1 MPSAARKP
9 TRYFCQEYRLGF
21 REQECEWLSQ
31 CGLRKSSGI
40 SHLFRLFE
48 SDKPP
53 ILRTRP
59 VFTDSVSARAIIAR
73 VASTKWWQLSVW
85 GHGEVGNTSDDLD
98 FEARYE
104 ALRTAY
110 FAALPQRRAEAA
122 EYWRAC
128 MQDVQAPAW
137 RELHTL
143 VHRLSG
149 SAPCYGLDEIGLA
162 AQKLDRMLS
171 GKPPSRDVAALA
183 PWLDC
188 LLAAMDAVLA
198 AA

>member
-1 MPSAARKP
+1 M
-9 TRYFCQEYRLGF
+9 
-21 REQECEWLSQ
+21 
-31 CGLRKSSGI
+31 
-40 SHLFRLFE
+40 
-48 SDKPP
+48 
-53 ILRTRP
+53 
-59 VFTDSVSARAIIAR
+59 
-73 VASTKWWQLSVW
+73 
-85 GHGEVGNTSDDLD
+85 GNTSDDLD

-122 EYWRAC
+122 EHWRVC
-128 MQDVQAPAW
+128 MLDAQSPAW

-149 SAPCYGLDEIGLA
+149 SAPCYGLDEVGLA

-171 GKPPSRDVAALA
+171 GKPPCRDVAALA

-188 LLAAMDAVLA
+188 LLAAMDSVLA